1 MAVQAAKKQGFHYG
15 YLIVLSCIFICFG
28 PCALVLSCAGI
39 YFRPV
44 SADLGIDPGMASY
57 YLTALFTGSFIS
69 LPFSGKLL
77 QTKDA
82 RLCVTAS
89 SVLVA
94 VVFFALSFTMSLP
107 YFIACGFVMGLAIPM
122 LLYLAAPVL
131 INRWFAKRA
140 GFFIGIA
147 MAFTGIG
154 GVVFN
159 PVGTYFITT
168 VGWAVGYRVFAI
180 IALITTLPFSL
191 FVIRSYPQDKGLEPF
206 GADDANASNADV
218 VKSAQAGMKA
228 SEAFRTKEFVLI
240 FIWTLFVNICMYA
253 YIILATFIGGMEV
266 AGVTEILTFAGFA
279 VSVAMVGQTLGKV
292 AFGIVG
298 DKSPNACIIFGLAA
312 GIIGLL
318 CFQFVPP
325 TQASVL
331 IAAFLVGLFASL
343 TNVVLPIMTRRV
355 FGTLEYSAIYSRIS
369 MAASLGGIVYAL
381 IWGTLHTITG
391 SWTPMFIGEAIMM
404 GICIAIGLV
413 FMGSESKMQARWV
426 TSEDEPAQIA
436 AEPEE

>member
-1 MAVQAAKKQGFHYG
+1 M
-15 YLIVLSCIFICFG
+15 
-28 PCALVLSCAGI
+28 
-39 YFRPV
+39 
-44 SADLGIDPGMASY
+44 
-57 YLTALFTGSFIS
+57 
-69 LPFSGKLL
+69 
-77 QTKDA
+77 
-82 RLCVTAS
+82 
-89 SVLVA
+89 
-94 VVFFALSFTMSLP
+94 
-107 YFIACGFVMGLAIPM
+107 
-122 LLYLAAPVL
+122 L

-206 GADDANASNADV
+206 GADDANASNTDV
-218 VKSAQAGMKA
+218 AKSAQAGMKA

-240 FIWTLFVNICMYA
+240 FIWTLFVNMCMYA

-266 AGVTEILTFAGFA
+266 AGVAEILTFAGFA

-292 AFGIVG
+292 AFGVIG
-298 DKSPNACIIFGLAA
+298 DKSPNACIIIGLAA

-325 TQASVL
+325 TQASIL

-355 FGTLEYSAIYSRIS
+355 FGTLEYSASYSRIS

-391 SWTPMFIGEAIMM
+391 SWAPMFIGEAIMM
-404 GICIAIGLV
+404 GVCIAIGLV
-413 FMGSESKMQARWV
+413 FMGSESRMQARWV
-426 TSEDEPAQIA
+426 TPEDEPAQIA
-436 AEPEE
+436 AEPED